1 MSIELKKD
9 HKKLGELLLD
19 AGKITKEQLD
29 TALSEQKKNSE
40 RLGKILVMM
49 NILTE
54 EELIKFL
61 AQQLKVKVIEI
72 NNIIIDENVARSVP
86 EEVLRKYQIL
96 PFAKKFNVLSLAMV
110 DPLNV
115 EAIDEVIRITRYE
128 IEPVMCAKT
137 ELKQVIDRLFG
148 TTTIVERAIEDIKE
162 GDFLEFIEEKFESE
176 ENVLEVNKLRDIAED
191 TPIIRFVNNLLIL
204 AIRENASDIH
214 IEPEDKRLM
223 IRLRIDGVL
232 QEIPSPPKKMQ
243 LPIISRIK
251 IMSKMDI
258 AKMRVPQ
265 DGRFDVKLEGK
276 DVGFRVS
283 TFPTNFGENVVLR
296 VLDKSSSNYAL
307 EDLGLLKEDQE
318 RLTSIIK
325 KHYGFILAT
334 GPTGSGKT
342 TMLYAL
348 LKIINTMD
356 KNIITIED
364 PIEYTIQLVRQS
376 QINPKAGL
384 TFSSG
389 LRSILRQ
396 DPDIIMVGE
405 IRDKETSVIAIQSAL
420 TGHLVLSTL
429 HTNDAPSA
437 ITRLI
442 DMGNE
447 PYLVASSITAVI
459 AQRLVRRICPKC
471 KESFTPSEKFLREL
485 GVINTIDILLYKGK
499 GCEYCKKTGYKGRT
513 GIFEILFI
521 DDDIKELTVRKAP
534 SDQILKTAQKSGMHT
549 MKEDAIIKALNG
561 TIDLNEALSIIKMD

>member
-1 MSIELKKD
+1 M
-9 HKKLGELLLD
+9 
-19 AGKITKEQLD
+19 
-29 TALSEQKKNSE
+29 
-40 RLGKILVMM
+40 
-49 NILTE
+49 
-54 EELIKFL
+54 
-61 AQQLKVKVIEI
+61 
-72 NNIIIDENVARSVP
+72 
-86 EEVLRKYQIL
+86 
-96 PFAKKFNVLSLAMV
+96 
-110 DPLNV
+110 
-115 EAIDEVIRITRYE
+115 
-128 IEPVMCAKT
+128 
-137 ELKQVIDRLFG
+137 
-148 TTTIVERAIEDIKE
+148 
-162 GDFLEFIEEKFESE
+162 
-176 ENVLEVNKLRDIAED
+176 
-191 TPIIRFVNNLLIL
+191 
-204 AIRENASDIH
+204 
-214 IEPEDKRLM
+214 
-223 IRLRIDGVL
+223 
-232 QEIPSPPKKMQ
+232 
-243 LPIISRIK
+243 
-251 IMSKMDI
+251 
-258 AKMRVPQ
+258 
-265 DGRFDVKLEGK
+265 
-276 DVGFRVS
+276 
-283 TFPTNFGENVVLR
+283 
-296 VLDKSSSNYAL
+296 
-307 EDLGLLKEDQE
+307 
-318 RLTSIIK
+318 
-325 KHYGFILAT
+325 AT